1 MTRSFSCSACG
12 HLAHQWFGRCPDCGE
27 WSTAAA
33 PEEPGRA
40 PVVSSLAAAKT
51 AAARLITG
59 IGEVDRVLGGGLVP
73 GGAVLLAGEPG
84 IGKSTLVLQLIDS
97 LMERQRR
104 ALLVT
109 GEESPDQVALR
120 AARLELALD
129 RFRVA
134 ASTSLPAVVAAT
146 ESESPALVVVDSIQA
161 LSDPAFD
168 QGPGSVVQVRE
179 CAARLVAHAK
189 GTGTAVLLVGHVTKE
204 GSVAG
209 PKTLEHMVDAVITLE
224 GERTGS
230 LRVLRAAKNRFGSCE
245 EIGVFVMRE
254 HGLVELEDPSAMFLS
269 DRREGVSGSVV
280 SCSLEGS
287 RPLLVEMQALV
298 PSGHP
303 SQPRRVAG
311 GIDHRRLSLL
321 LGVLAQHASLVLASR
336 DVFVAAAGGIAV
348 REPAVDLALC
358 LALFSAARNVP
369 APADTVVVGEVGLGG
384 EVRRVPGTERRLVE
398 AARLGFQRAII
409 PAGAETVPR
418 RMEVV
423 VVRDLPAALNAA
435 FRRPAPIDEAR
446 IAQVGGVLPLVADDA
461 R

>member
-1 MTRSFSCSACG
+1 MSRSFSCTACG

-27 WSTAAA
+27 WSTAVA
-33 PEEPGRA
+33 PEAPGLM
-40 PVVSSLAAAKT
+40 PVVSSLGASET
-51 AAARLITG
+51 ATPRLITG
-59 IGEVDRVLGGGLVP
+59 IGEVDRVLGGGLVS
-73 GGAVLLAGEPG
+73 GGVVLLAGEPG

-97 LMERQRR
+97 LMSRQGR

-120 AARLELALD
+120 AARLELALN

-134 ASTSLPAVVAAT
+134 ASTSLPAVVAAA
-146 ESESPALVVVDSIQA
+146 ESERPDLLVVDSIQA
-161 LSDPAFD
+161 LTDPTLD
-168 QGPGSVVQVRE
+168 QGPGSVVQVRD

-189 GTGTAVLLVGHVTKE
+189 GTGTAVVLVGHVTKE

-224 GERTGS
+224 GERTSS
-230 LRVLRAAKNRFGSCE
+230 LRVLRSAKNRFGSCE

-254 HGLVELEDPSAMFLS
+254 RGLAELEDPSALFLS

-298 PSGHP
+298 PTGSP

-321 LGVLAQHASLVLASR
+321 LGVLAQHASLVLTSN

-358 LALFSAARNVP
+358 LALFSAARNIP
-369 APADTVVVGEVGLGG
+369 APDDTVVIGEVGLGG
-384 EVRRVPGTERRLVE
+384 EVRRVPGIERRLAE
-398 AARLGFQRAII
+398 AARLGFGRAII

-418 RMEVV
+418 TMDVV
-423 VVRDLPAALNAA
+423 VVRDLPAARDAA
-435 FRRPAPIDEAR
+435 FRRPTRIDQAR
-446 IAQVGGVLPLVADDA
+446 SA
-461 R
+461 